1 MFNCDDYPVNNIDA
15 EDVPVWGK
23 NVLPEEGYLLM
34 AAKQADQQCGRALP
48 FLYHLPIHMV
58 TPGGTF
64 QGNTYSANGN
74 GFAIEWAANQIRA
87 GYTYNNTPND
97 IRLADI
103 AEKPAQYLILK
114 KDDTISGNYILQ
126 GAGFYTFAGGHEYIP
141 GYAYY
146 LGANGQPTTDTSYTS
161 GLRQHL
167 FEVIDKST
175 ILINIYTEN
184 E

>member
-1 MFNCDDYPVNNIDA
+1 MSNCNDYPVNNIDA

-23 NVLPEEGYLLM
+23 NVLPDEGYLLM
-34 AAKQADQQCGRALP
+34 AAKQVDQQCGRALP

-74 GFAIEWAANQIRA
+74 GFTTEWAANQVRA

-97 IRLADI
+97 IRLAS
-103 AEKPAQYLILK
+103 AGEKNAQYLILK
-114 KDDTISGNYILQ
+114 KDDTIDGNYVIQ
-126 GAGFYTFAGGHEYIP
+126 GAGFYTFTGGHEYIP

-146 LGANGQPTTDTSYTS
+146 LGTDGVPTTSSAYVN
-161 GLRQHL
+161 GARQHL
-167 FEVIDKST
+167 FEVIDHST